1 MIVIIGASASGKTE
15 ISKILQNN
23 FNYKKCITTTTRP
36 MRTGEVNDVDY
47 HFIQKEN
54 FIERISNNEFVEY
67 AIYNDNYYGIN
78 KKDISN
84 NLIVVVEP
92 QGANSL
98 VDEMAND
105 IFIVYIETSK
115 DLRKMRMIDRG
126 DKLELIEKR
135 LFLDEEV
142 FKIENIKKIDLH
154 ISNEDHDL
162 FDLAVIINKKYIEFQ
177 KERESQL

>member
-47 HFIQKEN
+47 HFIQKEK
-54 FIERISNNEFVEY
+54 FVEY

-78 KKDISN
+78 KKDISD

-98 VDEMAND
+98 IDEIPND
-105 IFIVYIETSK
+105 IFIVYVETSK

-126 DKLELIEKR
+126 DKLEQIQKR

-142 FKIENIKKIDLH
+142 FKIENIKKIDFH

-162 FDLAVIINKKYIEFQ
+162 FDLAVIINKNYIEFQ
-177 KERESQL
+177 KEREPQL